1 MNLFDR
7 LTLLAAGL
15 VAIYLIVRF
24 IQDYRD
30 KDPNPAYNI
39 YYIISFAVLLVSGL
53 LLIGLGWSIL
63 GNPLVAVVA
72 TLIPLGLSMG
82 LVAEFHQKYEKG
94 YLIFCLI
101 GLIIIIVTRFAQ
113 VGGLAVVVYAVVHSV
128 AGLLIFFLPIF
139 AIKSKKVPSTFIWV
153 TVGGFLIGVG
163 GIALAFLKAGVPIL
177 SAETILTILAPLLLL
192 MALAYAWGFVKKIK
206 AN

>member
-24 IQDYRD
+24 IQDYRG

-113 VGGLAVVVYAVVHSV
+113 VGGLAIVVYAVVHSV

>member
-24 IQDYRD
+24 IQDYRG